1 MITTSYVEER
11 SPVVVAGRTEK
22 LATVDAFTVG
32 LWLPRYL
39 AEPATREAE
48 RWQRHVIDRTSR
60 QVRDQ
65 STDGLQARLP

>member
-48 RWQRHVIDRTSR
+48 RVATARHR
-60 QVRDQ
+60 
-65 STDGLQARLP
+65 